1 MAKLKNPFS
10 RVRLVFR
17 RSKPLTKMSVAIAIV
32 LSMVALISLGVA
44 TRAAKERAAELQQQ
58 VGALEQEN
66 EALQQDISQ
75 LGTIESLQKLAREL
89 LDLVVPGTVFFNT
102 GE

>member
-17 RSKPLTKMSVAIAIV
+17 RSKPLTKMIVAIAIV

-58 VGALEQEN
+58 VSALEQKN

>member
-17 RSKPLTKMSVAIAIV
+17 RSKPLTKMIVAIAIV

-102 GE
+102 GG

>member
-17 RSKPLTKMSVAIAIV
+17 RSKPLTKMIVAIAIV

-44 TRAAKERAAELQQQ
+44 TRATKERAAELQQQ

-102 GE
+102 GD

>member
-17 RSKPLTKMSVAIAIV
+17 RSKPLTKMIVAIAIV

-89 LDLVVPGTVFFNT
+89 LDLVVPGTVFFST

>member
-17 RSKPLTKMSVAIAIV
+17 RSKPLTKMIVAIAIV

-89 LDLVVPGTVFFNT
+89 LDLVMPGTVFFNT
-102 GE
+102 GD